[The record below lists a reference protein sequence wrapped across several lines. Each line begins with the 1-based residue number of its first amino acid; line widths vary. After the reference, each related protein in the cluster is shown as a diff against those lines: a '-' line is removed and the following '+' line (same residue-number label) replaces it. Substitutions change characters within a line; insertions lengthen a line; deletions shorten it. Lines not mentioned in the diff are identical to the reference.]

1 MVRPRVFAGL
11 DRKKALV
18 EFETVWKVR
27 RRVGKVG
34 KRMWDVYVFFA
45 KC

>member
-1 MVRPRVFAGL
+1 MVRPMELLVL

-18 EFETVWKVR
+18 VLETVWKVR

-34 KRMWDVYVFFA
+34 QRIGSAYM
-45 KC
+45 C